1 VIIGAGVILLATFWL
16 GRARSAGEA
25 TGFVAASLAA
35 WLIVV
40 GNLRRAMARAP
51 TPLGLATQVTLAR
64 GLLVSLVAGF
74 VLVRP
79 VGVVAWAPAA
89 LYTAASLADRL
100 DGALARRRGEV
111 TAVGAELDGATDA
124 LGLLVAPLVA
134 VAWGRLPP
142 WYLLV
147 GAAYY
152 LFRAGIWLRRRRG
165 LPVHPER
172 VVPNAPTRFFA
183 GAQMILVCAA
193 LPPVLSPHATAA
205 AATILMIPPLLFFAR
220 DWRRVTGRAPAP

>member
-1 VIIGAGVILLATFWL
+1 VILVAAAWLA
-16 GRARSAGEA
+16 RARAASEA
-25 TGFVAASLAA
+25 APFLAASLLC
-35 WLIVV
+35 WSVVV
-40 GNLRRAMARAP
+40 GNLRRARAHAP
-51 TPLGLATQVTLAR
+51 APLGVATAVTLGR

-79 VGVVAWAPAA
+79 EGAIAWLPAGLYA
-89 LYTAASLADRL
+89 LAALADRL
-100 DGALARRRGEV
+100 DGSLARRRGEV
-111 TAVGAELDGATDA
+111 TALGAELDGATDA

-152 LFRAGIWLRRRRG
+152 LFRAGIWLRGRRG
-165 LPVHPER
+165 LPVYPER

-183 GAQMILVCAA
+183 GAQMALVCAA
-193 LPPVLSPHATAA
+193 LPPVLSARFTTV
-205 AATILMIPPLLFFAR
+205 AATTLMIPPLLFFAR
-220 DWRRVTGRAPAP
+220 DWGRVTGRVRAP